1 MTIKRGS
8 EPTPNHKSR
17 HIFQSFKETGNRIGQ
32 KGMPHSQQGVRKVK
46 THKMDDFK
54 C

>member
-1 MTIKRGS
+1 MTVFLKDTGC
-8 EPTPNHKSR
+8 
-17 HIFQSFKETGNRIGQ
+17 HILQSFKETGNRIGQ

-46 THKMDDFK
+46 THQMDDFK